1 MKKSL
6 FDHLLDW
13 SGRVL
18 LTMILGFVLLP
29 FLVVFIASFND
40 SAILSFPP
48 KNWSLRWYSNAI
60 EYRDFGKGLINSL
73 KVSAIA
79 ATFAMIAGSGFAY
92 VLNRYDFSLKSLLN
106 SILMSPLI
114 IPNFTIGL
122 GLLILSTA
130 ASLPR
135 TIWLVVAVHVI
146 IVLPFVIRSV
156 YVSLQNFER
165 RYEQAAESLGA
176 APLRVLLTITLPLL
190 VPGLISGALFAAILS
205 FNEFTASLFVVNQ
218 GTQTFPVAMYNYV
231 REYADPTLAAVSVI
245 YVIAV
250 AALLLVVHKFFR
262 LEKVL
267 NVE

>member
-1 MKKSL
+1 MKKST
-6 FDHLLDW
+6 FDHVLDW
-13 SGRVL
+13 GGRVL
-18 LTMILGFVLLP
+18 LALILGFVLLP
-29 FLVVFIASFND
+29 FFVVLIASFND

-48 KNWSLRWYSNAI
+48 KSWSLRWYANVF
-60 EYRDFGKGLINSL
+60 EYRDFGAGLVNSL
-73 KVSAIA
+73 K
-79 ATFAMIAGSGFAY
+79 IAGIGASLAIVAGAGFAY
-92 VLNRYDFSLKSLLN
+92 VMDRYDFALKGFLN
-106 SILMSPLI
+106 GVLMSPLI

-122 GLLILSTA
+122 GLLILSTS

-135 TIWLVVAVHVI
+135 TLWLVIAVHVI
-146 IVLPFVIRSV
+146 IVLPFVVRSV

-176 APLRVLLTITLPLL
+176 SPLHVLVTITLPLL
-190 VPGLISGALFAAILS
+190 VPGLVSGALFAAILS

-218 GTQTFPVAMYNYV
+218 RTQTLPVAMYNYV

-245 YVIAV
+245 YVLVVAV
-250 AALLLVVHKFFR
+250 LLLIVHKFFR

>member
-1 MKKSL
+1 MNKTIL
-6 FDHLLDW
+6 DHALDW
-13 SGRVL
+13 SGRII
-18 LTMILGFVLLP
+18 LTLILGFVLLP
-29 FLVVFIASFND
+29 FFVVLIASFND

-48 KNWSLRWYSNAI
+48 KSWSLRWYANAF

-73 KVSAIA
+73 KIA
-79 ATFAMIAGSGFAY
+79 GVGATFAMIAGSGFAY
-92 VLNRYDFSLKSLLN
+92 VMNRYDFKFKGLLN
-106 SILMSPLI
+106 SVLMSPLI

-130 ASLPR
+130 ASVPR
-135 TIWLVVAVHVI
+135 TIWLVIAVHVI

-176 APLRVLLTITLPLL
+176 TPFHVLLTITLPLL

-218 GTQTFPVAMYNYV
+218 RTQTLPVAMYNYV

-245 YVIAV
+245 YVLVVAV
-250 AALLLVVHKFFR
+250 LLLLVHKFFR